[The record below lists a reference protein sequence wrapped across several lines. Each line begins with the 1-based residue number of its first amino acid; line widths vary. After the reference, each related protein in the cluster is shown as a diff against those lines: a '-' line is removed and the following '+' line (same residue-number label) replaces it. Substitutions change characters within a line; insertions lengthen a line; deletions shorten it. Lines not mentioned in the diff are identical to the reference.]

1 MVKSKTKL
9 ELISHRE
16 PTRRAT
22 FHMRKANLLRELEEF
37 TTLCGIIACVFV
49 YDSTSNKMD
58 VWPSPQA
65 AFYLLIL
72 MLKRELEA
80 VRKKNQALERKQLLI
95 EYLKGKSVHG
105 LSLER
110 LSELGQTIDE
120 ELNAIEKRKEFL
132 EGLEGGQVDAANG
145 VSDDN
150 QG

>member
-1 MVKSKTKL
+1 
-9 ELISHRE
+9 
-16 PTRRAT
+16 
-22 FHMRKANLLRELEEF
+22 
-37 TTLCGIIACVFV
+37 
-49 YDSTSNKMD
+49 MD

-65 AFYLLIL
+65 AFYLLVL

-110 LSELGQTIDE
+110 LSELCQSIDE
-120 ELNAIEKRKEFL
+120 ELIAIEKRKEFL
-132 EGLEGGQVDAANG
+132 EGLEGGQVDAGKDFIEMVDPGSENG

>member
-1 MVKSKTKL
+1 
-9 ELISHRE
+9 
-16 PTRRAT
+16 
-22 FHMRKANLLRELEEF
+22 MRKANLLRELEEF

-132 EGLEGGQVDAANG
+132 EGLEGGQVDAGKDFIEMVDPGAANG